1 MRRALNRIRPYV
13 LNPPNQTH
21 SRSVQ
26 YTTLPRTDL
35 EVSKICLGTM
45 TFGEQNTEAE
55 GHEQMDYAL
64 DRGVNFFDTAE
75 LYAIPPRPE
84 TQGLTEQYIGTWF
97 AQRNNRERVVLA
109 SKIVGPSPNLTH
121 IRKPMGFEPDMI
133 HEAVEG
139 SLQRL
144 QTDYI
149 DLYQLHW
156 PERATNSFGKRGYR
170 IGKDTR
176 WTDNFHA
183 VLETMED
190 LVRAGKIRYWGL
202 SNETPWGLN
211 RCLQLSEQHDLPRPR
226 TVQNPYSLLNRLYEV
241 GLSEISLREDVGL
254 LAYSPLG
261 MGMLSGKY
269 HNNTARPEA
278 RLVQFKKNYPRYLS
292 EESYNAT
299 AGYLQIAEDYGL
311 TPTQLAL
318 AFVHT
323 RPFLTSNIIGATTMD
338 QLRENIATID
348 VEVTR
353 EMEKRIDEV
362 QEKYPNPAP

>member
-1 MRRALNRIRPYV
+1 M
-13 LNPPNQTH
+13 
-21 SRSVQ
+21 Q

-75 LYAIPPRPE
+75 LYAIPPRAA

-97 AQRNNRERVVLA
+97 AQRKNRERVILA
-109 SKIVGPSPNLTH
+109 SKIVGPSPNLTY
-121 IRKPMGFEPDMI
+121 IRKPMGFEPEMI

-156 PERATNSFGKRGYR
+156 PERSTNFFGKRGYR
-170 IGKDTR
+170 IGKDNR

-183 VLETMED
+183 VLETMQD

-202 SNETPWGLN
+202 SNETPWGVN
-211 RCLQLSEQHDLPRPR
+211 RCLHLSERHDLPRPR
-226 TVQNPYSLLNRLYEV
+226 TVQIRTVYSTGSTRSV
-241 GLSEISLREDVGL
+241 CPKFRCARTSDC
-254 LAYSPLG
+254 SPTRRSAWG
-261 MGMLSGKY
+261 CCRG
-269 HNNTARPEA
+269 NT
-278 RLVQFKKNYPRYLS
+278 
-292 EESYNAT
+292 T
-299 AGYLQIAEDYGL
+299 T
-311 TPTQLAL
+311 TP
-318 AFVHT
+318 
-323 RPFLTSNIIGATTMD
+323 
-338 QLRENIATID
+338 
-348 VEVTR
+348 
-353 EMEKRIDEV
+353 
-362 QEKYPNPAP
+362 PAPKRAWCSSRKITRAI